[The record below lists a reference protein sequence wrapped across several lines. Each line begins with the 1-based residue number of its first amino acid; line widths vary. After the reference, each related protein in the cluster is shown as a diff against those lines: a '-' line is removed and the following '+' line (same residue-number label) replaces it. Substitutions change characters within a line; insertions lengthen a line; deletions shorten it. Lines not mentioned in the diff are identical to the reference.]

1 MAVKVRRRGRRK
13 GSPTAWKET
22 IRNAMLPDDDTST
35 YGVRSGTP
43 AERRR
48 DAIKGAK
55 ELYARKA
62 KRARLDALFP
72 SSREPT
78 SADFHAAEQDVYEEA
93 EYLRRNDGGMASKT
107 RRF

>member
-22 IRNAMLPDDDTST
+22 IRNAMLPEEST
-35 YGVRSGTP
+35 HGVSYGTP

-78 SADFHAAEQDVYEEA
+78 SADFHAAKQDVYDEA

>member
-48 DAIKGAK
+48 DAIIGAK
-55 ELYARKA
+55 QLATMREKQ
-62 KRARLDALFP
+62 RAQEALFP
-72 SSREPT
+72 GVDESGKVPS
-78 SADFHAAEQDVYEEA
+78 D
-93 EYLRRNDGGMASKT
+93 YLERNDGGMASKT